1 MTESTP
7 TGVEAVDIG
16 VETPEADAVE
26 QAIGDDRTAGTPRDI
41 QTVPD
46 AVPEADAV
54 EQAIDDDRTA
64 ATPRDVRHIP
74 DDVPVADALEQAYEV
89 ELDDDYR

>member
-7 TGVEAVDIG
+7 AIEPVDVG

-26 QAIGDDRTAGTPRDI
+26 QAQTDTPPSATRPPTIPDD
-41 QTVPD
+41 
-46 AVPEADAV
+46 VPEADAF
-54 EQAIDDDRTA
+54 EQAQGEPA
-64 ATPRDVRHIP
+64 SSTPRSVRSIP

-89 ELDDDYR
+89 DLDDDYRG